1 MIRVLFVCTG
11 NSARSQMAEA
21 LLGHLGA
28 GRFEAASGGS
38 HPADGVSRLAVE
50 TLREHGIAWENRMPK
65 PVEDFEDEHWD
76 VVITVCDH
84 AREHCPV
91 FYGAPVL
98 AHWGMP
104 DPTEVPDEAGRRAA
118 FRDAFAVIRRRLGRL
133 VALPL
138 ETLDTTERA
147 RAVEAIGR
155 DTGEGSPQ
163 G

>member
-21 LLGHLGA
+21 LLGPLGA

-38 HPADGVSRLAVE
+38 HPADGVSRLAIE

-104 DPTEVPDEAGRRAA
+104 DPTEVRDEAGRRAA
-118 FRDAFAVIRRRLGRL
+118 FRDAFAVIRRRLERL
-133 VALPL
+133 IALPL
-138 ETLDTTERA
+138 ETLDPTERA
-147 RAVEAIGR
+147 RALEAIAS
-155 DTGEGSPQ
+155 DT
-163 G
+163 